1 MSFSTA
7 NCKITNAILNTYFH
21 QNSPNKHFLALHTDS
36 LCCWIGKSRKEEK
49 REWSSRPKICVKYFL
64 SFSQKTRH
72 QRKLRQVKCS
82 LFNFVIIIIYSY
94 TKKSLGKIGVLVNFF
109 IQKFARLKSK
119 HFSQFF

>member
-49 REWSSRPKICVKYFL
+49 REGSFRLGIFVKYFL
-64 SFSQKTRH
+64 SFPQKTYQ
-72 QRKLRQVKCS
+72 QRKLRQTKCL
-82 LFNFVIIIIYSY
+82 LFKFLMIKLTVMS
-94 TKKSLGKIGVLVNFF
+94 KKAICHLAIWQNWC
-109 IQKFARLKSK
+109 
-119 HFSQFF
+119 FSQFYHKKNEK